1 MTALDVKFMG
11 WLMILM
17 DLIFMI
23 GSLFCAAMVVYLL
36 RTHMV
41 LVSKDNLILKEKDS
55 NTKVAP
61 VSPKEKNKRDDDD
74 EAAVKVSSE
83 IREWN
88 TVLQSNIHNAT

>member
-1 MTALDVKFMG
+1 MTAIDVKFMG

-36 RTHMV
+36 RTRAHMV
-41 LVSKDNLILKEKDS
+41 LVPSNDNLILKEKNS

-61 VSPKEKNKRDDDD
+61 ASPKEKKKRDEDN

-83 IREWN
+83 IRE
-88 TVLQSNIHNAT
+88 

>member
-1 MTALDVKFMG
+1 MTAIDVKFMG

-17 DLIFMI
+17 DLIFMF

-36 RTHMV
+36 RSKMV
-41 LVSKDNLILKEKDS
+41 LVQKDNLILKEKNS

-61 VSPKEKNKRDDDD
+61 VSPKEKKKRDD

-88 TVLQSNIHNAT
+88 TSK

>member
-1 MTALDVKFMG
+1 MTAIDVKFMG

-17 DLIFMI
+17 DLTFMF

-36 RTHMV
+36 RTKMV
-41 LVSKDNLILKEKDS
+41 IVQKDNLILKEKNS

-61 VSPKEKNKRDDDD
+61 VSPKEKKKRDD

-88 TVLQSNIHNAT
+88 TSK